1 MKKIISVVGAR
12 PNFMKVAPIHRAFQ
26 AYSSTVEHLIVHTGQ
41 HYDATM
47 SDAFFQDLDMPQPA
61 VFLGIG
67 SGSHAVQ
74 TAKVMVEFE
83 KVCEELK
90 PDFIIVVGDVNSTIG
105 CSLVSVKMGIPT
117 AHVEAGLRSFD
128 RTMPEEINR
137 IATDSICDYW
147 FVTEQSGLDELQKQG
162 TPSDKVFFV
171 GNTMIDS
178 LHYALP
184 KAKQSSILSD
194 LGLQQK
200 GYALI
205 TMHRPSNVDEP
216 KQLSDLLQMLAELTK
231 THDIVFP
238 VHPRT
243 RKNIENFGLS
253 EIVLNH
259 PRLKLIEPQGY
270 ISFLSL
276 MMNADFVM
284 TDSGGIQEETTALG
298 IPCLT
303 IRTTTER
310 PITTTLG
317 TNILIQPEP
326 DAIRKAL
333 SDIISQ
339 PRKQG
344 QIPPL
349 WDGKTSDRIAK
360 IISEILE

>member
-1 MKKIISVVGAR
+1 MKKVLSVVGAR

-26 AYSSTVEHLIVHTGQ
+26 TYSDKIEHLIIHTGQ
-41 HYDATM
+41 HYDAAM

-67 SGSHAVQ
+67 SGSHAAQ

-83 KVCEELK
+83 RVCEELK

-128 RTMPEEINR
+128 RAMPEEINR

-147 FVTEQSGLDELQKQG
+147 FVTEQSGLDELNKQG

-184 KAKQSSILSD
+184 KAKESPILNT
-194 LGLQQK
+194 LGLKQK
-200 GYALI
+200 EYALI

-216 KQLSDLLQMLAELTK
+216 KQLSDLLSMLAELTEK
-231 THDIVFP
+231 RDVVFP

-243 RKNIENFGLS
+243 RKNISTFGLS
-253 EIVLNH
+253 EIVESH
-259 PRLKLIEPQGY
+259 PRLHLIEPQGY

-298 IPCLT
+298 VPCLT

-310 PITTTLG
+310 PVTTTLG

-326 DAIRKAL
+326 NTIRKAL
-333 SDIISQ
+333 TDIIQ
-339 PRKQG
+339 LPRKQG

-349 WDGKTSDRIAK
+349 WDGKTAERIAK
-360 IISEILE
+360 IISEILI

>member
-1 MKKIISVVGAR
+1 MKKVLSVVGAR

-26 AYSSTVEHLIVHTGQ
+26 TYSDKIEHLIIHTGQ
-41 HYDATM
+41 HYDAAM

-67 SGSHAVQ
+67 SGSHAAQ

-83 KVCEELK
+83 RVCEELK

-128 RTMPEEINR
+128 RAMPEEINR

-147 FVTEQSGLDELQKQG
+147 FVTEQSGLDELNKQG
-162 TPSDKVFFV
+162 APSDNVFLV

-184 KAKQSSILSD
+184 KAKESTILTT
-194 LGLQQK
+194 LGLKQK
-200 GYALI
+200 EYALI

-216 KQLSDLLQMLAELTK
+216 KQLSDLLNMLAELTEK
-231 THDIVFP
+231 RDVVFP

-243 RKNIENFGLS
+243 RKNISTFGLS
-253 EIVLNH
+253 EIVESH
-259 PRLKLIEPQGY
+259 PRLHLIEPQGY

-298 IPCLT
+298 VPCLT

-310 PITTTLG
+310 PVTTTLG

-326 DAIRKAL
+326 NAIRKAL
-333 SDIISQ
+333 SDIIES

-349 WDGKTSDRIAK
+349 WDGKTSERIAK
-360 IISEILE
+360 IIFDILI